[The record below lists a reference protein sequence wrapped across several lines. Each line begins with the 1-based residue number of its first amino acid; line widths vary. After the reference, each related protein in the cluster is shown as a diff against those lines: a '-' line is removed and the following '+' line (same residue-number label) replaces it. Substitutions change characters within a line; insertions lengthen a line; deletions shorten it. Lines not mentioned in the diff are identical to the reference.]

1 MIRIASSCLSKVH
14 KLIPTT
20 VLHFSKRAK
29 QAQLIL
35 HSPEQIENMITR
47 LGEKRANR
55 EEKKGW
61 RNAEDK
67 SMFRVS
73 LVGLPNCGK
82 SSLFNCLIGERVAVV
97 DKQRGTTRDR
107 K

>member
-1 MIRIASSCLSKVH
+1 MPI
-14 KLIPTT
+14 
-20 VLHFSKRAK
+20 
-29 QAQLIL
+29 
-35 HSPEQIENMITR
+35 
-47 LGEKRANR
+47 
-55 EEKKGW
+55 KG
-61 RNAEDK
+61 NAEDK